1 MPITLISR
9 DFEDIFSDN
18 LGYYQAN
25 AGDTQT
31 VKFTVAEN
39 VRIYGNSTSSITL
52 DSGNNTVTYLQGN
65 LLDEGFRAGDEIRI
79 TVYHQNGN
87 VNHTYLSVIA
97 LCGPNQMAI
106 TVDSHWYDPTAG
118 ETLLIEVVYKANAK
132 HNGLLLECNHVNS
145 GSEGN
150 PNSLI
155 DGERTQFTFDLTTTT
170 TNTVVSG
177 IQVGYFSGQFNVAT
191 SIKDVTTYPN
201 NTRIYE
207 LTVGIIQSGVYDQTP
222 FLFSN
227 CLKAYFR
234 LNWQREFGNPN
245 NMNRFVISEDSNTGW
260 FDEPFNA
267 GVIDAVL
274 VQGIPTLDYSAV
286 NTGQIAIDSA
296 SVKFGFGACYIPTDP
311 SYFNTQFT
319 SQSNLGMLCP
329 SQTSAAPITITS
341 SINPYG
347 AQYTIEFSNPVT
359 VGTVTTWDYEFTP
372 NSDFTGFI
380 NARVEGDRLF
390 YVWAKYGSMNLL
402 LFADQLT
409 KPEPPAGAIE
419 VLISQFV
426 DHSQNVTLP
435 AINKSGYSAN
445 TEDDL
450 SFLAIIMIKFN
461 DVITSISPRLEAYNS
476 VTNETFTLFTTN
488 FDLTAVPIV
497 AGKHQVNQSVLLN
510 SELPTTSEKR
520 SATLNLESSYDTIVK
535 YGMSL
540 NFPFLYDWRYWIAL
554 PGANA
559 DFYPNQQNRNY
570 VPFDNTGNWG
580 VRLVVDMVK
589 NGLNYSFTDD
599 LIVKD
604 YDSDPNIFQE
614 IELFIDSTLQN
625 VDVIVDG
632 ELHQITATH
641 ENLDGANWST
651 SNIWGMITIEPT
663 ESAPRW
669 ICSTIIPFDG
679 NLLNPLTP
687 ITGLYATLTFPSPNV
702 AKIQCYFDPNKINL
716 SNGCK
721 FTTKIKGCYTGEFF
735 MLKITTEDDQKLT
748 NVNDDKIIS

>member
-1 MPITLISR
+1 MPITLLSR

-18 LGYYQAN
+18 LSYYRAN
-25 AGDTQT
+25 AGDTQI

-39 VRIYGNSTSSITL
+39 IRIYGNSTSTITL
-52 DSGNNTVTYLQGN
+52 DNGNNTVTYLQGN

-79 TVYHQNGN
+79 TVYKSDGT
-87 VNHTYLSVIA
+87 VKHTYSSVIA
-97 LCGPNQMAI
+97 ICNPNQMAI
-106 TVDSHWYDPTAG
+106 TVDTHWYDPAVG
-118 ETLLIEVVYKANAK
+118 ETLLIEVVYKSNVK

-145 GSEGN
+145 GSEGA

-155 DGERTQFTFDLTTTT
+155 DGERTQFTFDLTGT
-170 TNTVVSG
+170 TNGTVISG
-177 IQVGYFSGQFNVAT
+177 VQVGYFSGQFNVAT
-191 SIKDVTTYPN
+191 SIKDVTTYPSD
-201 NTRIYE
+201 TRLYE

-245 NMNRFVISEDSNTGW
+245 NMNRFVISEDANTGW

-274 VQGIPTLDYSAV
+274 VQGITTLDYSTV

-296 SVKFGFGACYIPTDP
+296 STKFGFGACYIPTDT
-311 SYFNTQFT
+311 SYFHTQFT

-329 SQTSAAPITITS
+329 TQTSAAPILITS
-341 SINPYG
+341 SINPLG
-347 AQYTIEFSNPVT
+347 GQYTIEFSNPVT
-359 VGTVTTWDYEFTP
+359 IGTVTTWDYEFTP
-372 NSDFTGFI
+372 NTDFTDFI
-380 NARVEGDRLF
+380 ESRVTGDRLF
-390 YVWAKYGSMNLL
+390 YVWAKYGSVNLL

-409 KPEPPAGAIE
+409 KPEPPAGAID

-426 DHSQNVTLP
+426 DHSQNITEPV
-435 AINKSGYSAN
+435 INKANYSAN

-450 SFLAIIMIKFN
+450 SFLAVLMIKFG
-461 DVITSISPRLEAYNS
+461 DVITNISPRLEAYNS
-476 VTNETFTLFTTN
+476 VTNESFNLFSTN
-488 FDLTAVPIV
+488 FDFTSVPIV
-497 AGKHQVNQSVLLN
+497 AGKHQINQSVLLN

-520 SATLNLESSYDTIVK
+520 FAKINLVPSYDTLLK

-570 VPFDNTGNWG
+570 VPFDNTGSWG
-580 VRLVVDMVK
+580 VRLVIDMVK
-589 NGLNYSFTDD
+589 NGLNFSFTND
-599 LIVKD
+599 LTVKD
-604 YDSDPNIFQE
+604 YDSDPNILQE
-614 IELFIDSTLQN
+614 IELFVESTSQN
-625 VDVIVDG
+625 VQVIVDG
-632 ELHQITATH
+632 ELHRVIATH
-641 ENLDGANWST
+641 ENVDSSAWDTLNT
-651 SNIWGMITIEPT
+651 WGMITIEPT

-669 ICSTIIPFDG
+669 ICSTVIPFDG

-687 ITGLYATLTFPSPNV
+687 ITGLTATLTFPTPDV
-702 AKIQCYFDPNKINL
+702 AQIECFFDPNKINL
-716 SNGCK
+716 SNGAK
-721 FTTKIKGCYTGEFF
+721 FTTKIKGC
-735 MLKITTEDDQKLT
+735 
-748 NVNDDKIIS
+748 NV